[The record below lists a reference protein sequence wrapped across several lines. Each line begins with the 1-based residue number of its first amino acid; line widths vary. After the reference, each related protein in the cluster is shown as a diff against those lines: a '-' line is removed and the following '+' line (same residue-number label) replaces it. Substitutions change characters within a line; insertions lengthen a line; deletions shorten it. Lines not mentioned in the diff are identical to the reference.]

1 MQMRVGFVLHL
12 AERDGAG
19 LAFLELLDVL
29 EGRGIEPLAIVPSGG
44 PLVADIEQRG
54 VEVVTVPY
62 RWWAERGT
70 PWWKRGVRT
79 GWNLLTVAPLCLAL
93 RARRCE
99 TVVTNTITVV
109 TGALAAKLLG
119 LPHVW
124 YVHEL
129 WGDASGLR
137 FDVGE
142 TRSLKLLDRLSTVCV
157 AASRTVAAPLAAA
170 LDHARVEVL
179 YQAVTTKADSG
190 GAAPPAARPSPD
202 TLLCVVAGA
211 LHPIKRQADAIRA
224 LSVLLRQRVR
234 AELWLVGGGETAHVE
249 SLRRLALAEGVAEAT
264 RFLGF
269 REDPEPFQRA
279 ADVVLSC
286 CPVEGFGRATVEGML
301 AGKPVVAA
309 RGSGNDELVR
319 EGLNG
324 LFYEAGNHVD
334 LAARLARLAADPA
347 ERRRL
352 GEEGRR
358 WASATFARAR
368 YGEGMAA
375 ILLASARR
383 PESR

>member
-1 MQMRVGFVLHL
+1 MRVGFVLHL
-12 AERDGAG
+12 AKRDGAG
-19 LAFLELLDVL
+19 FAFLELLEAL
-29 EGRGIEPLAIVPSGG
+29 HGRGIEPVVLVPSGG
-44 PLVADIEQRG
+44 PLVADIERRS

-79 GWNLLTVAPLCLAL
+79 GWNLLTVAPACLAL

-99 TVVTNTITVV
+99 AVVTNTITVV

-129 WGDASGLR
+129 WGGASGLR

-142 TRSLKLLDRLSTVCV
+142 GRSLKLLDRLSTVCV

-179 YQAVTTKADSG
+179 YQAVTSRADSG

-202 TLLCVVAGA
+202 TLLCVVVGV

-234 AELWLVGGGETAHVE
+234 AELWLVGEGEPAHVD
-249 SLRRLALAEGVAEAT
+249 SLRRLALAEGVADAT

-286 CPVEGFGRATVEGML
+286 CPIEGLGRSTVEGML

-309 RGSGNDELVR
+309 RGGGNDELVR
-319 EGLNG
+319 EGLSG
-324 LFYEAGNHVD
+324 LLYEAGNHVD

-347 ERRRL
+347 EGRRL

-368 YGEGMAA
+368 YGEAMAA
-375 ILLASARR
+375 ILFASAGR